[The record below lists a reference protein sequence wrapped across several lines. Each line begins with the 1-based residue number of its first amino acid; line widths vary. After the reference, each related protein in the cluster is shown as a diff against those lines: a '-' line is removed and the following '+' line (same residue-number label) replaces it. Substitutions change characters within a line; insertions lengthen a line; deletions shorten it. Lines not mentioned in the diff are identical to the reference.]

1 MSTLEPL
8 IGQRFAYASGR
19 TGVLQQLLLS
29 QPDIDRLLGAHD
41 RKDTEKILT
50 ELKLTSMIDQG
61 ISTAEGMLK
70 AVGAWMRAEVELM
83 SPEAKRPVFNIVWLE
98 RDRAVLSYL
107 LKKYHKLTSGI
118 SKEPE
123 TSITA
128 YSPESLRTLVD
139 EGKEVSLPSHLVQ
152 FVQQMRKEKEL
163 SPQRIDAHVAQFIA
177 DLQLKLARAS
187 GSKLIIK
194 YVTNSI
200 DVTNIRLAL
209 RNYSADERAES
220 FIEGGEI
227 PVKTLM
233 GDKADVLKAVNRS
246 SLPYELDESII
257 KAGEDPIALERAC
270 ADVIAGDIADMWN
283 VPLSIEPLFA
293 FAAIALSNLFLI
305 RSVLI
310 GKGNELAPQEI
321 KQMLPPFIPA
331 THYRV

>member
-98 RDRAVLSYL
+98 RDRALISYL

-257 KAGEDPIALERAC
+257 KAGEDPIALGTCVCGRYCRRHCRHVERTSEHRATVRIRC
-270 ADVIAGDIADMWN
+270 NRAFQSVPHSKRADWK
-283 VPLSIEPLFA
+283 
-293 FAAIALSNLFLI
+293 
-305 RSVLI
+305 R
-310 GKGNELAPQEI
+310 
-321 KQMLPPFIPA
+321 
-331 THYRV
+331 